1 MCIEP
6 THVEILVE
14 SSADKHSYETVDKPI
29 LINNH
34 DLVFRNPTHNA
45 VENSLLVT
53 LIAFVGFRIIATLY
67 L

>member
-29 LINNH
+29 LIIMH
-34 DLVFRNPTHNA
+34 IMT
-45 VENSLLVT
+45 
-53 LIAFVGFRIIATLY
+53 
-67 L
+67 